1 MKKVI
6 YLTGSPASG
15 KTTTIKLLK
24 NIVSNIKV
32 FEYGREMTEHLH
44 KSKKNNNISQCD
56 IRSGTANIVS
66 NEDIIKVNNKLILW
80 CAEKRMTHSLIIDT
94 HQVTREKHGY
104 SLNPFSLENLKQ
116 LDLSEIWFFYAS
128 SEEIIRRINKAPSGR
143 TLPTSWDADFHTFS
157 QLSIVETYSVLAGIP
172 IYMFDTHKNQQTL
185 ASLLAKRI

>member
-1 MKKVI
+1 MTLGI
-6 YLTGSPASG
+6 EQLTCRHRNIFFASKNLSTFFLNILGGSS
-15 KTTTIKLLK
+15 
-24 NIVSNIKV
+24 
-32 FEYGREMTEHLH
+32 Y
-44 KSKKNNNISQCD
+44 
-56 IRSGTANIVS
+56 
-66 NEDIIKVNNKLILW
+66 
-80 CAEKRMTHSLIIDT
+80 IIDT